1 MQSYI
6 STSTAALLTGE
17 DRRRVFEKITDG
29 VYEARK
35 QSSGRGGN
43 GGESYQIAVSS
54 PCRRR
59 HRSFTTHN
67 ATTPLAAKTAIW
79 LPTTPAS
86 ARRASRSCWASSG
99 PSGRAA
105 RSAR

>member
-17 DRRRVFEKITDG
+17 APQRIREKIAGG
-29 VYEARK
+29 VYETRK
-35 QSSGRGGN
+35 QRSDRGGGN
-43 GGESYQIAVSS
+43 GGESYQIA
-54 PCRRR
+54 CRRR